1 MLPAIG
7 KPAKAAAPSNDKTTK
22 KSISKTPS
30 DDAHFAASSS
40 SKAPKAGGKSSEK
53 LTKKESLN
61 QKTVASTT
69 PAVGQAPKTTGSSS
83 KQQNNFM
90 VDLGWSSPTGAASP
104 SSAAEDDAASAPLL
118 PLISHSKG
126 RRNTD
131 VSRDTNTP
139 TLPSLAASRTS
150 LLGDHTSGAY
160 PVEPQAAS
168 PNASPVK
175 REATPPLYS
184 NPLPEP
190 VSASRGYSAYDM
202 DEYYPPTSGRS
213 TANGTRRLRDME
225 PNSVEYV
232 YERHRRRCR
241 TTTPSSSLPTS
252 AARQRGGATTSHDQS
267 LESAR
272 RAQADATFSSM
283 IDHLGV
289 LDDETRRSIR
299 EKLQPKKI
307 VEDAFDT
314 TFAQRLKHVVAR
326 NKPECLVAAQAHRDQ
341 LLLDLYHRGS
351 EQMER
356 HEQRVLEI
364 EEHQRNHQATK
375 REAHLQRVRQSWIES
390 IRALQFATGLMDYL
404 QSLKSIATLRRTML
418 PLVIRKAKVIRK
430 RWDREAIT
438 EMRLDDNP
446 VPTPSMIRQMQGQF
460 FEGWSDQELN
470 GLIRNAKPRSFMEG
484 EYLMFEGDYDRVM
497 YLITKGNVEIQ
508 IRDKKLKEKRRRAE
522 FSAARFP
529 VQAPAYVGEF
539 ALLCKEPRSASI
551 QCITDVDTW
560 VVSAKDFDAVVEL
573 LSPLIAQKQQ
583 EATDLRRKA
592 NLRKYFS
599 LRPEVIRKN
608 KYFAGWDLAV
618 LRDMSAALEP
628 LVLRANNRLYREGEY
643 EPALYFIADGRIR
656 MTKPTEPSEPP
667 TDYGPGDVIGAF
679 ETFFVQERRSQT
691 ATCLVNCDLW
701 KLTRGQLLD
710 LGMSDP
716 GSLVTSKLV
725 VQESKT
731 ADMYKLP
738 KAPAYVTQDPYLSFI
753 LPSSQLQILWQLGVP
768 RVMGA
773 GEHLSIEGD
782 DAKYIYFVV
791 LGSFH
796 ISHLDKDLKKY
807 DDKVVVSPI
816 LGGVHTGAHYTNDN
830 LKSMFPSVTY
840 CEIPKVGSQAVKPLK
855 SFRRQ
860 SIHQAGASGG
870 SPLGGT
876 TTSSMRQAS
885 KHNMS
890 SALLGAT
897 DSNLIIAQ
905 KEGCIGVVL
914 GAYEFAARQSRW
926 NATYRCSSMCE
937 VFVVERE
944 ALEAQ
949 LPEALVQIHRSSTL
963 QTRILI
969 ESFLNR
975 NAASLLT
982 LPAAQRV
989 TGLYLALKAQ
999 EKQKEKTPR
1008 TGKQDKKRAGALR

>member
-7 KPAKAAAPSNDKTTK
+7 KPAKAPTQHDIGQRTKATSRLQNSNVEPTATTTPELKSASATVKSNEKTKKKDSKAATTTGTSLPSGKATTK
-22 KSISKTPS
+22 KRQ
-30 DDAHFAASSS
+30 A
-40 SKAPKAGGKSSEK
+40 
-53 LTKKESLN
+53 
-61 QKTVASTT
+61 TT
-69 PAVGQAPKTTGSSS
+69 N
-83 KQQNNFM
+83 NNFI
-90 VDLGWSSPTGAASP
+90 VAAAAGASP
-104 SSAAEDDAASAPLL
+104 LPLLQAAEDDAPLL
-118 PLISHSKG
+118 PLLHNKS
-126 RRNTD
+126 RRSTD
-131 VSRDTNTP
+131 ISRDTATP

-150 LLGDHTSGAY
+150 ILGDHTSGVYPPAAA
-160 PVEPQAAS
+160 PVEQPPTAS
-168 PNASPVK
+168 PTASPV
-175 REATPPLYS
+175 RGTPPPYAA
-184 NPLPEP
+184 PHPEP
-190 VSASRGYSAYDM
+190 VSRGGYSAYDM
-202 DEYYPPTSGRS
+202 DDYYAPTTGRS

-241 TTTPSSSLPTS
+241 TTTPTSSLPTS
-252 AARQRGGATTSHDQS
+252 AQRQRGNHNNTTNHEMS

-283 IDHLGV
+283 IDNLGV
-289 LDDETRRSIR
+289 LDEETRRDIR
-299 EKLQPKKI
+299 EKLLPKKI
-307 VEDAFDT
+307 VEDAFDM
-314 TFAQRLKHVVAR
+314 TFSQRLKHVVAR
-326 NKPECLVAAQAHRDQ
+326 NKPECLIAAQAHRDQ
-341 LLLDLYHRGS
+341 LLQDLFQRGS
-351 EQMER
+351 ELVER
-356 HEQRVLEI
+356 HEQRVHDI
-364 EEHQRNHQATK
+364 EEHQRNHQAAK
-375 REAHLQRVRQSWIES
+375 REAHLQGVRQSWLES
-390 IRALQFATGLMDYL
+390 MRAVQFATGLMDYL
-404 QSLKSIATLRRTML
+404 QSLKSIATLKRTML

-430 RWDREAIT
+430 RWDRQAIT

-470 GLIRNAKPRSFMEG
+470 GLIRTAKPVSFLEG

-497 YLITKGNVEIQ
+497 YLITKGSVEVQ

-560 VVSAKDFDAVVEL
+560 VVSAKNFDAVVEL
-573 LSPLIAQKQQ
+573 LSPEIAQKQQ

-608 KYFAGWDLAV
+608 KYFSGWDLAV

-643 EPALYFIADGRIR
+643 EPALYFIADGKIR
-656 MTKPTEPSEPP
+656 MTKPTEPSEPH

-701 KLTRGQLLD
+701 KLTRQQLLD

-716 GSLVTSKLV
+716 GSLVASKFV

-753 LPSSQLQILWQLGVP
+753 LPTSQLQILWQLGVP
-768 RVMGA
+768 RVVGA

-860 SIHQAGASGG
+860 SVHQTPGG
-870 SPLGGT
+870 GPLAGT
-876 TTSSMRQAS
+876 TTSSSMRQAS

-890 SALLGAT
+890 AASLGL
-897 DSNLIIAQ
+897 DSNLTIAQ

-949 LPEALVQIHRSSTL
+949 LPEPLVQMHRSSTL

-975 NAASLLT
+975 NAASLLA
-982 LPAAQRV
+982 LPAAQKV
-989 TGLYLALKAQ
+989 TGLYLAMKAQ
-999 EKQKEKTPR
+999 EKQKDKTPR
-1008 TGKQDKKRAGALR
+1008 TGKQDKKRAGALK